1 MPNKKTAKKKVTT
14 SKKVAAKKTAK
25 TKKPKYK
32 PRQFSSQVVDGDDRA
47 RVGRCFMLLVLEKTI
62 LPVLRS
68 A

>member
-32 PRQFSSQVVDGDDRA
+32 IQTTQQALEEGISFGISEE
-47 RVGRCFMLLVLEKTI
+47 VLEGISKNGK
-62 LPVLRS
+62 
-68 A
+68 